1 MKKNIKS
8 NLGYKSDDSDLG
20 TNSTTAIK
28 KQFETCTIEPKKQTL
43 SIVAKADDQDV
54 LDSDS
59 EGEFDPKL

>member
-43 SIVAKADDQDV
+43 SIAAKADDQDV
-54 LDSDS
+54 
-59 EGEFDPKL
+59 